1 MSLPVVTGRS
11 VHRVAVLIF
20 DRPAL
25 FETAIACEVWGIDRT
40 AAGVPPSELRLCTP
54 ERTPLTT
61 ELGARIDVDH
71 GLETLRWADTIVI
84 PGAPK
89 PIVDPVVDD
98 AVARALRAAYRRG
111 ARIATFCSGAFV
123 LAATGLLAGRKAT
136 THWTYADAFR
146 ERFPD
151 VELDPNVLYVGGD
164 RLFTSA
170 GTAAGI
176 DLCLHLVR
184 GDWGAEVANV
194 IARRMVVAPHRG
206 GGQAQ
211 FVEVPVPTS
220 EDADAD
226 LRAVLGWVEGN
237 LDRDLNVYELAR
249 RAAMTTRTF
258 ARRFKQSTGTTP
270 LQWVLHQRVA
280 KAQRLLETT
289 RLGVD
294 EIAASCGFSSAAAL
308 RQHFGRLVGSTPS
321 GYRSSF
327 NPAA

>member
-1 MSLPVVTGRS
+1 V
-11 VHRVAVLIF
+11 
-20 DRPAL
+20 
-25 FETAIACEVWGIDRT
+25 
-40 AAGVPPSELRLCTP
+40 
-54 ERTPLTT
+54 
-61 ELGARIDVDH
+61 VDH
-71 GLETLRWADTIVI
+71 GLEALRWADTIVI
-84 PGAPK
+84 PSAQK
-89 PIVDPVVDD
+89 PIGERVVDE
-98 AVARALRAAYRRG
+98 AVVRALRAAHRRG

-136 THWTYADAFR
+136 THWTYSEEFR
-146 ERFPD
+146 DRFPQ

-184 GDWGAEVANV
+184 SDWGAEVANIV
-194 IARRMVVAPHRG
+194 ARRMVVAPHRD

-220 EDADAD
+220 DDADAD
-226 LRAVLGWVEGN
+226 LRAVLRWVEGN
-237 LDRDLNVYELAR
+237 LDRDLNVCELAR

-280 KAQRLLETT
+280 RAQRLLETT
-289 RLGVD
+289 HLGVD
-294 EIAASCGFSSAAAL
+294 EIAVTCGFSSAAAL
-308 RQHFGRLVGSTPS
+308 RQHFARLVGSTPT

>member
-1 MSLPVVTGRS
+1 M
-11 VHRVAVLIF
+11 
-20 DRPAL
+20 
-25 FETAIACEVWGIDRT
+25 
-40 AAGVPPSELRLCTP
+40 
-54 ERTPLTT
+54 
-61 ELGARIDVDH
+61 
-71 GLETLRWADTIVI
+71 
-84 PGAPK
+84 
-89 PIVDPVVDD
+89 
-98 AVARALRAAYRRG
+98 
-111 ARIATFCSGAFV
+111 

-136 THWTYADAFR
+136 THWTYSDVFR

-194 IARRMVVAPHRG
+194 VARRMVVAPHRD

-220 EDADAD
+220 DDADAD
-226 LRAVLGWVEGN
+226 LRAVLRWVEGN

-280 KAQRLLETT
+280 QGATAARDDPPRCRRDRRDVRLQ
-289 RLGVD
+289 LGRR
-294 EIAASCGFSSAAAL
+294 AASTLRPPRRIDAERLSVQLQSGGLSAILEGCRGRSSA
-308 RQHFGRLVGSTPS
+308 G
-321 GYRSSF
+321 
-327 NPAA
+327 

>member
-1 MSLPVVTGRS
+1 MSPRVVGGKPVQ
-11 VHRVAVLIF
+11 RVAVLLF

-40 AAGVPPSELRLCTP
+40 AAGVPRSELRLCTP
-54 ERTPLTT
+54 ERRTLRTD
-61 ELGARIDVDH
+61 LGARIAVDH
-71 GLETLRWADTIVI
+71 GLEALRWADTIVI
-84 PGAPK
+84 PSARK
-89 PIVDPVVDD
+89 PFGDPVTDERVL
-98 AVARALRAAYRRG
+98 RSLRAAHRRG

-136 THWTYADAFR
+136 THWTYADVFR
-146 ERFPD
+146 ERFPE

-184 GDWGAEVANV
+184 SDWGAEVANIV
-194 IARRMVVAPHRG
+194 ARRMVVAPHRD

-211 FVEVPVPTS
+211 FVEIPVPS
-220 EDADAD
+220 SDDADAD
-226 LRAVLGWVEGN
+226 LRAVLRWVEGN
-237 LDRDLNVYELAR
+237 LDRELNVDELAR

-280 KAQRLLETT
+280 RAQRLLETT

-294 EIAASCGFSSAAAL
+294 EIAATCGFGSAAAL
-308 RQHFGRLVGSTPS
+308 RQHFARLVGSTPS